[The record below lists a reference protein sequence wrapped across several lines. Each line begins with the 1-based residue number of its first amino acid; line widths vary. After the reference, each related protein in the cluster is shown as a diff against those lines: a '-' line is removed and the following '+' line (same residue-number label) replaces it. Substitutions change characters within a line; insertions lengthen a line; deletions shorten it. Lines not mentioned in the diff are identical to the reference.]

1 MHHPP
6 SHQGSC
12 SHDATCTFTSSGDAV
27 CKCRPGYIGDGK
39 QCDADPSASTA
50 DDDGD
55 NPDDPVKYFV
65 IAGAVMGVAFIVV
78 GTHIHELRKSHSNS
92 SAARPPLLWVRHAQ
106 RLLVCVCTLS
116 STFGHSQSPCS
127 STCARAAVPGA
138 LATKSTSAP
147 TLSRIA
153 PTRSRSCLGT
163 RPEKA
168 LKRRLS
174 CPRQAIAT
182 GNSERV
188 EPHQPGSSLVPVPNI
203 HSNQHHYCFSCA
215 VQGRLCRCWWR
226 RNDWVSNHHL
236 KAIRASW
243 LLGVTR

>member
-78 GTHIHELRKSHSNS
+78 GTHIHELRKSNSNL
-92 SAARPPLLWVRHAQ
+92 SAARPPLLWVRHAH
-106 RLLVCVCTLS
+106 VCLFVCT
-116 STFGHSQSPCS
+116 QSLPPL
-127 STCARAAVPGA
+127 AIAV
-138 LATKSTSAP
+138 
-147 TLSRIA
+147 TLFLYM
-153 PTRSRSCLGT
+153 RSRSRARRTGYKKYQRANSITDRTHSIEVMPRNTPRKGSEAEIEL
-163 RPEKA
+163 PE
-168 LKRRLS
+168 
-174 CPRQAIAT
+174 T
-182 GNSERV
+182 GDSHRE
-188 EPHQPGSSLVPVPNI
+188 Q
-203 HSNQHHYCFSCA
+203 
-215 VQGRLCRCWWR
+215 
-226 RNDWVSNHHL
+226 
-236 KAIRASW
+236 
-243 LLGVTR
+243 